1 MASVIEASVGLLV
14 AVLKIVIAFGVG
26 IGAIVLGFRILDRFT
41 KGLDEI
47 KELKAGNL
55 AVGIL
60 FGAVIL
66 AYTNVIG
73 SGLDQLTNGVITPG
87 VSFTGRLLYLL
98 GGLINLGLAVTVAS
112 LTIRF
117 AIYAFGKIIGG
128 VDPMAELAKRNVAVA
143 FLLAGIVFGL
153 SQVTSAGVEDIGAG
167 IGGLLNALMGTGA

>member
-1 MASVIEASVGLLV
+1 MATVSEASVGLLV
-14 AVLKIVIAFGVG
+14 AVLKIVIAFAVG
-26 IGAIVLGFRILDRFT
+26 IGAVVFGFRILDRFT
-41 KGLDEI
+41 KGIDEI

-73 SGLDQLTNGVITPG
+73 SGLDQLTNGVVTAG
-87 VSFTGRLLYLL
+87 VPFTARLLYLL
-98 GGLINLGLAVTVAS
+98 GGIINLGLAVTVAS

-117 AIYAFGKIIGG
+117 AIFAFGKIMGG
-128 VDPMAELAKRNVAVA
+128 VDPMAELQKRNVAVA

-167 IGGLLNALMGTGA
+167 IGGLLNAAFGTGA